1 MGARSTVEAV
11 VTGAAGTAGWANR
24 PVLVTGATGLL
35 GSWLVREL
43 HSRGALVV
51 ALVRDRVPQS
61 HLWTA
66 PDLRRLVCVYGA
78 LEDYDVLSRAIN
90 EYEVETVMH
99 LGAQTIVPTANR
111 NPLSTFEANIRGTWH
126 VLEACRT
133 APTVK
138 AVVVA
143 SSDKAYGD
151 SDQLP
156 YDESTPLA
164 GGHPYDVSKS
174 CADLIALA
182 YHRTWG
188 LPVCV
193 TRCGNLFGPGDLN
206 FNRIVPGTI
215 RSALMGQPPVIRS
228 DGTFVRDYFYVRDA
242 ALAYV
247 VLAERM
253 HDTGLAGEAFNF
265 SNEAQLTVL
274 ELVERIAAL
283 VGTEVDPIILGG
295 GSGEIQRQYLSA
307 AKARKVLGWGPA
319 YTLEQGLAETI
330 PWYRELVQ
338 RRLPVTRSAQPITD
352 T

>member
-1 MGARSTVEAV
+1 MSDPST
-11 VTGAAGTAGWANR
+11 AALWPNR

-43 HSRGALVV
+43 QDRGALVV

-61 HLWTA
+61 HLWSA
-66 PDLRRLVCVYGA
+66 ADLGRLVSVQGE
-78 LEDYDVLSRAIN
+78 LEDYDVVSRAVN
-90 EYEVETVMH
+90 EYEIDTVMH
-99 LGAQTIVPTANR
+99 LGAQTIVPIANR

-151 SDQLP
+151 HDELP
-156 YDESTPLA
+156 YDESTPLV
-164 GGHPYDVSKS
+164 GSHPYDVSKS
-174 CADLIALA
+174 CADLIAFA

-215 RSALMGQPPVIRS
+215 RSALLGQPPVIRS
-228 DGTFVRDYFYVRDA
+228 DGSFVRDYFYVRDA

-247 VLAERM
+247 QLAEHM
-253 HDTGLAGEAFNF
+253 LTTGLAGEAFNF
-265 SNEAQLTVL
+265 SNEIQLTVL
-274 ELVERIAAL
+274 ELVERILGL
-283 VGTEVDPIILGG
+283 VGADVEPVVLGG
-295 GSGEIQRQYLSA
+295 GAGEIQRQYLSA
-307 AKARKVLGWGPA
+307 AKARKVLGWGPV
-319 YTLEQGLAETI
+319 YGLDQGLLDTI
-330 PWYRELVQ
+330 PWYRALVDRAPSPPAQ
-338 RRLPVTRSAQPITD
+338 QPITEQ
-352 T
+352 

>member
-1 MGARSTVEAV
+1 MTL
-11 VTGAAGTAGWANR
+11 AAGSGWANR
-24 PVLVTGATGLL
+24 PVFVTGATGLL

-43 HSRGALVV
+43 QARGALVV

-61 HLWTA
+61 HLWSA
-66 PDLRRLVCVYGA
+66 RDLDRLVCVYGE
-78 LEDYDVLSRAIN
+78 LENYEVVSRAIL
-90 EYEVETVMH
+90 EYEIDTVMH
-99 LGAQTIVPTANR
+99 LGAQTIVPIANR

-133 APTVK
+133 SATVK
-138 AVVVA
+138 AVVIA

-151 SDQLP
+151 HDELP
-156 YDESTPLA
+156 YDESTALV
-164 GGHPYDVSKS
+164 GRHPYDVSKS
-174 CADLIALA
+174 CADLISFA
-182 YHRTWG
+182 YSETWG

-215 RSALMGQPPVIRS
+215 RSALLGESPVIRS

-247 VLAERM
+247 ALAEHM

-274 ELVERIAAL
+274 ELVERIVSL
-283 VGTEVDPIILGG
+283 VGTSVEPIILGG

-307 AKARKVLGWGPA
+307 AKARKVLGWAPTYG
-319 YTLEQGLAETI
+319 LDQGLVDTI
-330 PWYRELVQ
+330 PWYRELID
-338 RRLPVTRSAQPITD
+338 RRAPATLNPEPITEA
-352 T
+352 